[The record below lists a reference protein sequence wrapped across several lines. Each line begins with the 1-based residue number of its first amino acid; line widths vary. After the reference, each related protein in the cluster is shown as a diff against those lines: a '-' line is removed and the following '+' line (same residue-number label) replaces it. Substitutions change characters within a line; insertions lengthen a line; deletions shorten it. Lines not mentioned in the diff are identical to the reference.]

1 MFVHSTLT
9 PGPPGGGH
17 CSSRMRNQ
25 QFPLPA
31 WNFLTRNW
39 ILVCCCFKDRKL
51 QAPGQRPWAAYRQ
64 SAGLPSWRVGRALWS
79 RLQLYP
85 QKPTEALI
93 EFLCTRPT
101 PDCHSQVS
109 WGSGIG
115 TGIFKSPDD
124 FTALLGQG
132 NYEVRKKREI
142 RKIEEWEDIQSEIRE
157 SR

>member
-1 MFVHSTLT
+1 MFVHSTLI
-9 PGPPGGGH
+9 PGPLGGGH
-17 CSSRMRNQ
+17 CSSQMRNQ

-51 QAPGQRPWAAYRQ
+51 QAPGQRPWEAYRQ

-79 RLQLYP
+79 RLWLYP
-85 QKPTEALI
+85 QKPTEARI
-93 EFLCTRPT
+93 EFLRTGPT
-101 PDCHSQVS
+101 LDCQSQVS
-109 WGSGIG
+109 WGSGVG

-132 NYEVRKKREI
+132 NYEV
-142 RKIEEWEDIQSEIRE
+142 
-157 SR
+157 